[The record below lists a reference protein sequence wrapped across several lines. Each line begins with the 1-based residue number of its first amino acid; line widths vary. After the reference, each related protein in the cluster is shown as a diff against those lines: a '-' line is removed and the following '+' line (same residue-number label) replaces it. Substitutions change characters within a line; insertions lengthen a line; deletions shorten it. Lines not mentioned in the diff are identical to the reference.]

1 VVAEPVECSTI
12 TEPYVVDAYG
22 RLSAIGGV
30 ELFPTVRSGKEI
42 IAVEGVR
49 SAAMHATDS
58 GQVQRGNT
66 WPQLHEQSVG
76 VLFMA
81 GDAS

>member
-1 VVAEPVECSTI
+1 
-12 TEPYVVDAYG
+12 VD
-22 RLSAIGGV
+22 
-30 ELFPTVRSGKEI
+30 LFPAACSSQEI
-42 IAVEGVR
+42 LQQEGV
-49 SAAMHATDS
+49 SAAAIEANKA

-76 VLFMA
+76 VLFTA

>member
-1 VVAEPVECSTI
+1 
-12 TEPYVVDAYG
+12 VVDAEG
-22 RLSAIGGV
+22 RLSAIMGV
-30 ELFPTVRSGKEI
+30 ELFPTLRSGEEI
-42 IAVEGVR
+42 IAAEGVS
-49 SAAMHATDS
+49 SAVMHATDR

-76 VLFMA
+76 VLFIA